1 MLSPL
6 DSQTLPGFA
15 SFNSVTGREAPS
27 KGPPRELVSRRLD
40 AVQAVGRILACEEDD
55 VFLGRRPAGVHDVG
69 GDVDHRARLG
79 LDLRLAD
86 SCPKRALQNVDPLLV
101 WVRMR
106 LRAGAGRHPHQG
118 NDHAVTLDAGAVAG

>member
-1 MLSPL
+1 MRGGRKQAINRAMLSPL

-15 SFNSVTGREAPS
+15 SFNSVT
-27 KGPPRELVSRRLD
+27 GPPRELVSRRLD

-86 SCPKRALQNVDPLLV
+86 PCPKRALQDVDPLLV
-101 WVRMR
+101 RVRMR
-106 LRAGAGRHPHQG
+106 LRAGA
-118 NDHAVTLDAGAVAG
+118 